1 MKMKKTLL
9 VLSAFALLLTG
20 CGEPSEPPA
29 KTIPLEDLVSLLSS
43 DLYVKEVNES
53 NKVEFSE
60 VEDSAGN
67 VISLNE
73 TMNIYNDE
81 ASFATATLKSSYE
94 DGTEYNNSYVRLV
107 QTKTYSGQKVIYLV
121 QDYENDDLLTGIWY
135 DSAYRLPVV
144 EDGDPSGDGVSYLLQ
159 SSVPGQISK
168 QSTLLVAQFIQT
180 NLTGNVNLQ
189 GVSINAKVE
198 ENETQTIYSLDEFTY
213 SFDDEDYL
221 NEIAIS
227 FEITVEYGKMIN
239 AETIYKATLSRSE
252 DDVYV
257 NTLTSTYDIS
267 YGARVASS
275 TNSEIINPEDYFL
288 AEVNE
293 VSAFIYGDNGK
304 EYLSLNNLPLGEYIH
319 FEASDYLPEKAIDLE
334 LYPVSTTNNDVI
346 AIDGNVFVTTGQG
359 HASVVV
365 ESQTGVS
372 KTLEVGVNI
381 PPVQGIS
388 YSDMGSAI
396 QNDDG
401 VRTIYKGYT
410 YESIYVF
417 VRPSSASIEDLAYEI
432 SDPSV
437 LEINVVDQ
445 NDDYVEYS
453 FNVLAVNAGGEVSVT
468 FYSLSNEEVK
478 ETITYKLATPLTS
491 SELTELLHSSTYRW
505 DNFMGDG
512 AYAYL
517 TAEGDVITI
526 EYYNGDGSH
535 YCTTTF
541 NFVIDGMD
549 ITVSNCTST
558 ASEEP
563 TMVFDDGT
571 ITLDGKHI
579 ELTYDVTYRSQ
590 DFYLVEE

>member
-1 MKMKKTLL
+1 MKKSLL
-9 VLSAFALLLTG
+9 VISAFALLLTG

-60 VEDSAGN
+60 IEDSAGN
-67 VISLNE
+67 IISLNE

-81 ASFATATLKSSYE
+81 TSFATAALKSSYE

-107 QTKTYSGQKVIYLV
+107 QTKTYNGQKVIYLV

-168 QSTLLVAQFIQT
+168 QSTLLIAQFIQA

-227 FEITVEYGKMIN
+227 FEIAVEDEKMIS
-239 AETIYKATLSRSE
+239 ATTIYKATLSRGE

-267 YGARVASS
+267 YGSRVASS

-288 AEVNE
+288 AEVSE

-304 EYLSLNNLPLGEYIH
+304 EYVALNNLPLGEYIH
-319 FEASDYLPEKAIDLE
+319 FEASDYLPKKAVDLE

-372 KTLEVGVNI
+372 KTIEVGVNI

-401 VRTIYKGYT
+401 VRTIYEGYT
-410 YESIYVF
+410 YDSIYVS
-417 VRPSSASIEDLAYEI
+417 VLPSSASIEDLAYEI

-437 LEINVVDQ
+437 LEISVIDQ
-445 NDDYVEYS
+445 NDNYVEYS
-453 FNVLAVNAGGEVSVT
+453 FNVLNVNESKEVSVT
-468 FYSLSNEEVK
+468 FYSLSNEEIK
-478 ETITYKLATPLTS
+478 ETIVYKLAIPLTS
-491 SELTELLHSSTYRW
+491 SELTDLLHRSTYRW

-517 TAEGDVITI
+517 TAEGNVITI
-526 EYYNGDGSH
+526 KYYSADGSY

-541 NFVIDGMD
+541 DFVINGMD

-563 TMVFDDGT
+563 TMIFDDGT
-571 ITLDGKHI
+571 ITLDGTHI
-579 ELTYDVTYRSQ
+579 QLTYNMTSRLQ
-590 DFYLVEE
+590 NFYLVEE

>member
-1 MKMKKTLL
+1 MMKKSLL
-9 VLSAFALLLTG
+9 VISAFALLLTG

-29 KTIPLEDLVSLLSS
+29 KTIPLENLVSLLSS

-67 VISLNE
+67 IISLDE

-81 ASFATATLKSSYE
+81 TSFATATLKSSYE

-107 QTKTYSGQKVIYLV
+107 QTKTYNGQKVIYLV

-168 QSTLLVAQFIQT
+168 QSTLLIAQFIQA

-227 FEITVEYGKMIN
+227 FEIVVEDEKMIN
-239 AETIYKATLSRSE
+239 ATTIYKATLSRGE

-267 YGARVASS
+267 YGSRVASS

-304 EYLSLNNLPLGEYIH
+304 EYVALNNLPLGEYIH

-372 KTLEVGVNI
+372 KTIEVGVNI

-401 VRTIYKGYT
+401 VRTIYEGYT
-410 YESIYVF
+410 YDSIYVF

-437 LEINVVDQ
+437 LEISVADQ
-445 NDDYVEYS
+445 NDGYVEYS
-453 FNVLAVNAGGEVSVT
+453 FKVLDVNESKEVSVT

-478 ETITYKLATPLTS
+478 ETITYKLAIPLTS
-491 SELTELLHSSTYRW
+491 SELTDLLHRSTYRW

-517 TAEGDVITI
+517 TAEGNVITI
-526 EYYNGDGSH
+526 EYYNEDGSH

-541 NFVIDGMD
+541 NFVINGMD

-563 TMVFDDGT
+563 TMIFDDGT
-571 ITLDGKHI
+571 ITLDGTHI
-579 ELTYDVTYRSQ
+579 QLTYNVTSRLQ
-590 DFYLVEE
+590 NFYLVEE

>member
-1 MKMKKTLL
+1 MKKTLL

-53 NKVEFSE
+53 NKVVFNE

-67 VISLNE
+67 IISLNE

-81 ASFATATLKSSYE
+81 TSFATATLKSSYE
-94 DGTEYNNSYVRLV
+94 DGTEYNNSYVRIV

-121 QDYENDDLLTGIWY
+121 QDYANDDLLTGIWY

-144 EDGDPSGDGVSYLLQ
+144 EEGDPSGDGVSYLLQ

-198 ENETQTIYSLDEFTY
+198 ENEAQTTYSLDEFTY

-227 FEITVEYGKMIN
+227 FEITVEDEKMIS
-239 AETIYKATLSRSE
+239 ATTIYKATLSRGE

-267 YGARVASS
+267 YGSRVAST

-293 VSAFIYGDNGK
+293 VVAFIYGDNGK
-304 EYLSLNNLPLGEYIH
+304 EYVSLNNLPLGEYVH

-334 LYPVSTTNNDVI
+334 LYPVSTTNSEVIDV
-346 AIDGNVFVTTGQG
+346 DGNVFFTNGQG

-372 KTLEVGVNI
+372 KTIEVGVNI

-388 YSDMGSAI
+388 YSDMGSSI
-396 QNDDG
+396 QNEDG
-401 VRTIYKGYT
+401 VRTIYEGYT
-410 YESIYVF
+410 YDSIYVF
-417 VRPSSASIEDLAYEI
+417 VRPSSASISDLAFEI
-432 SDPSV
+432 SDPNA
-437 LEINVVDQ
+437 LEIKVADQ
-445 NDDYVEYS
+445 NDGYVEYS
-453 FNVLAVNAGGEVSVT
+453 FKVLDVNESKEVSVT
-468 FYSLSNEEVK
+468 FYSLSNEEIK
-478 ETITYKLATPLTS
+478 ETITYKLATPLS
-491 SELTELLHSSTYRW
+491 SNELTELVRANTYRW
-505 DNFMGDG
+505 DNIIGGDG

-517 TAEGDVITI
+517 TANGNVITI
-526 EYYNGDGSH
+526 EYFNNDGSL

-541 NFVIDGMD
+541 NFVINGMD
-549 ITVSNCTST
+549 ITVSNCSST

-571 ITLDGKHI
+571 ITLDGRHI
-579 ELTYDVTYRSQ
+579 QLTYNVTSRSQ
-590 DFYLVEE
+590 NFYLVEE